1 MSSMLEETSAV
12 RTHTDIDAR
21 IAARVRSLR
30 AELALSLDALACRS
44 GVSRSMISLIERAES
59 SPTAA
64 VLERIA
70 TGFGLP
76 LAALFEGPQLS
87 SAPLS
92 TRADRTTWCDPE
104 SGYVRRN
111 ISPASGVSPLQLV
124 EVLMPA
130 GARVAYENGAGNVG
144 IHQQIWVQQ
153 GRVDVTVGHKTY
165 HLTEDDCLAMQL
177 NEPTAFRN
185 PTRKPARYLVAIA
198 TEHSRAFR
206 R

>member
-1 MSSMLEETSAV
+1 MSSIMEQIPTVES
-12 RTHTDIDAR
+12 HTDVDAR

-30 AELALSLDALACRS
+30 SERALSLDALASRS

-76 LAALFEGPQLS
+76 LAALFEVPHIS

-92 TRADRTTWCDPE
+92 RRADRTTWCDPE

-111 ISPASGVSPLQLV
+111 ISPAGGASPLQLV

-130 GARVAYENGAGNVG
+130 GARVAYENGPGNVG

-177 NEPTAFRN
+177 NVPTAFRN
-185 PTRKPARYLVAIA
+185 PTRKMARYIVAIA
-198 TEHSRAFR
+198 TEHSSASR